1 MFPIRVPPTS
11 LDKSVAAEI
20 AKHTDCRFEE
30 IASFLKW
37 GADEHLLIAA
47 AALYWVTSRKGTATQ
62 RTTGNHL
69 LALSLVTSGIP
80 HLLKPAFNQRRPDRM
95 TIRGHL
101 KGVPLSG
108 RANDA
113 FPSGHAVHMGALAS
127 AACDFSKPAKTIA
140 WTSAIGLSLSRIG
153 LMAHWTSDVVIGFAT
168 GFTLDRI
175 LRRFTGYPGEREN
188 G

>member
-1 MFPIRVPPTS
+1 MFPIRVPPTN
-11 LDKSVAAEI
+11 LDKSVAAGI
-20 AKHTDCRFEE
+20 AQRTDADFEE
-30 IASFLKW
+30 TASFLTW

-47 AALYWVTSRKGTATQ
+47 AALYWVASRKGTATQ

-69 LALSLVTSGIP
+69 LALSFVTGAIP
-80 HLLKPAFNQRRPDRM
+80 HVLKHAFDQRRPDRM

-101 KGVPLSG
+101 RGVPLSG

-127 AACDFSKPAKTIA
+127 AACDFSNPAKTIA
-140 WTSAIGLSLSRIG
+140 WTSAIGLSLSRIA
-153 LMAHWTSDVVIGFAT
+153 LMAHWTSDVVIGFVT

-175 LRRFTGYPGEREN
+175 VRRFTGYPSEREN

>member
-1 MFPIRVPPTS
+1 MFPIRVPPTN
-11 LDKSVAAEI
+11 LDKSVAAGI
-20 AKHTDCRFEE
+20 AQRTDADFEE
-30 IASFLKW
+30 IASFLTW

-47 AALYWVTSRKGTATQ
+47 AALYWVASRKGTATQ
-62 RTTGNHL
+62 RTIGNHL
-69 LALSLVTSGIP
+69 LALSFVTGAIP
-80 HLLKPAFNQRRPDRM
+80 HVPKYAFDQRRPDRM

-101 KGVPLSG
+101 RGVPLSG

-127 AACDFSKPAKTIA
+127 AACDFPKPAKTIA
-140 WTSAIGLSLSRIG
+140 WTSAISLSLSRIA

-175 LRRFTGYPGEREN
+175 VRRFTGYPSEREN